1 MPLHLHTTA
10 KPTIDVSPTKFYD
23 VCLLDV
29 PNDKNDGKRQLI
41 FLTQQLLEI
50 YLKEQEKYRKLKQLS
65 IEDQTFY
72 YHKSEHNFLK
82 HGTNIY
88 SRFETDSYIYWS
100 CSTLKYKLG
109 TSGIYPKYS
118 GKSGIS
124 YCKSTKKIKCWYGEK
139 YQMLEAPI
147 TRDITNTFKF
157 EWIYQL
163 NNSIIK
169 EITISVIQK
178 IIKGKINNPRECI
191 TAIVKG
197 NPLLKN
203 LGLNTEV
210 LWNYYKS
217 DKGPFTDH
225 IGCDGLY
232 ALTAALSVATN
243 PNDIFCNNS
252 LNIHDHDMRDLIDQ
266 ARMLSKKINFKWS
279 EKRAKQ
285 VHSEF
290 TSIIMDKELH
300 YLQDKVYA
308 YTGHLELEPEYE
320 LITTKK
326 QLYAEGKIMKH
337 CVYTNY
343 EYSINTNRYFVVRY
357 HGSVRATIGL
367 KIIDSYDISNTIVV
381 DQVKSYRNERIP
393 EDEEQKIKEY
403 FARPEIKTWFLNN
416 SASYYPDTAVGH
428 GYVVSSKQDILD
440 WL

>member
-1 MPLHLHTTA
+1 MPFHLNTTA
-10 KPTIDVSPTKFYD
+10 QPTINESPTKFYD

-41 FLTQQLLEI
+41 FLSHDLLNTH
-50 YLKEQEKYRKLKQLS
+50 LKEQEKYKKLKQLP

-82 HGTNIY
+82 HANVIY

-100 CSTLKYKLG
+100 SSTLKYKLG
-109 TSGIYPKYS
+109 ASGIYPKYS
-118 GKSGIS
+118 GKSGIT

-139 YQMLEAPI
+139 YQSLESAI
-147 TRDITNTFKF
+147 TRDIIITFKF

-163 NNSIIK
+163 DNSIRR
-169 EITISVIQK
+169 EITTSVIQK
-178 IIKGKINNPRECI
+178 IIKGKVNNPRECI

-203 LGLNTEV
+203 LGLSTEV

-217 DKGPFTDH
+217 DKGPFAVSSNTE
-225 IGCDGLY
+225 GLY

-243 PNDIFCNNS
+243 PNDIFCNES
-252 LNIHDHDMRDLIDQ
+252 LDTRSSDIRDLIDQ

-279 EKRAKQ
+279 ERRAKQ

-290 TSIIMDKELH
+290 TSIIMDKELER
-300 YLQDKVYA
+300 LEDKVYA
-308 YTGHLELEPEYE
+308 YNGHLELESEYE

-326 QLYAEGKIMKH
+326 QLYAEGKTMKH

-367 KIIDSYDISNTIVV
+367 KIVDTHETSASVIV
-381 DQVKSYRNERIP
+381 DQVKSYRNELIP
-393 EDEEQKIKEY
+393 DDEVQKIRDY
-403 FARPEIKTWFLNN
+403 FARPEIKAWFLDN
-416 SASYYPDTAVGH
+416 ASSNHSNAAVG
-428 GYVVSSKQDILD
+428 YDYARSKDVLD